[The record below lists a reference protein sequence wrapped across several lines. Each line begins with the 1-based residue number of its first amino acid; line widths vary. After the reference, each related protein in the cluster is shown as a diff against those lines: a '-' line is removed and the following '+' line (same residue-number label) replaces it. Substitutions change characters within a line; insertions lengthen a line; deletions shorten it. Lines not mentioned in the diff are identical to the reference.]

1 MPINPG
7 GTIIDPML
15 APARKPS
22 ADPIE
27 DETRAGT
34 GPISI
39 PTTNMIMGAKV
50 RVESGGGI
58 GIAVIVVTAIKADIT
73 AVIANFTVALD

>member
-1 MPINPG
+1 M
-7 GTIIDPML
+7 
-15 APARKPS
+15 
-22 ADPIE
+22 
-27 DETRAGT
+27 
-34 GPISI
+34 

>member
-1 MPINPG
+1 MNPG
-7 GTIIDPML
+7 GTMIDPML
-15 APARKPS
+15 APAKKPS
-22 ADPIE
+22 ADPME
-27 DETRAGT
+27 AETRAGT

-39 PTTNMIMGAKV
+39 PTTNMIMGANV

-58 GIAVIVVTAIKADIT
+58 GTAVIVVTAIKADIT